1 MLKTASSVINALGA
15 LVYQGTWDASANSPT
30 LTSSV
35 GVKGNYYVVSVA
47 GTTTLN
53 GISLWSI
60 GDWAVFNGSVWQ
72 KVDGGSSEA
81 YVNLTVSGTANIAT
95 SNIANVVSS
104 NVQISGGSVNNVT
117 IGGTTRNTGAFTTEL
132 VGPSGSANF
141 TRFPNAVAVISN
153 VVTNQQNEIHN
164 IGIMGEG
171 VASATDTTVYG
182 VGVYGAGYT
191 NSATR
196 SGGVVGEGHVTASAD
211 TGLAIGV
218 RGYAYDIH
226 AGGFNIGLYGD
237 SANGS
242 TNYALYLNNGDIY
255 SATAKTWVQNGNLT
269 ISGAT
274 TNIANLVSANVTFSG
289 GNAAINITAGNVS
302 ANVAGSTN
310 LNVANAVS
318 ILTTTHGGTGL
329 TSVPHTVQ
337 IFTSGS
343 GTYTLPA
350 NCKAIK
356 VTMVG
361 GGGGGGPSGTSGGG
375 TAGTGGTTTFGT
387 ALLTCTGGVG
397 ASGGGSATGGDF
409 NLPGMAGAYG
419 PIGSSNPGG
428 MGGGSPFGGQG
439 FGVWSNN
446 AGSAAVANTGS
457 GGGSGA
463 ANTGNFFSSIG
474 GGSGGY
480 LQRIIGSPSAT
491 YAYAVGA
498 GGAGGTAGIGGTAGG
513 AGGSGVIIVEEYYV

>member
-274 TNIANLVSANVTFSG
+274 TNIANLVSANVTLSG
-289 GNAAINITAGNVS
+289 GNVS
-302 ANVAGSTN
+302 VNLSGSTN

-318 ILTTTHGGTGL
+318 ILAISHGGTGL
-329 TSVPHTVQ
+329 TSVPHTTQV
-337 IFTSGS
+337 FTSGS

-356 VTMVG
+356 IRMVG
-361 GGGGGGPSGTSGGG
+361 G
-375 TAGTGGTTTFGT
+375 
-387 ALLTCTGGVG
+387 
-397 ASGGGSATGGDF
+397 
-409 NLPGMAGAYG
+409 
-419 PIGSSNPGG
+419 
-428 MGGGSPFGGQG
+428 
-439 FGVWSNN
+439 
-446 AGSAAVANTGS
+446 
-457 GGGSGA
+457 
-463 ANTGNFFSSIG
+463 
-474 GGSGGY
+474 
-480 LQRIIGSPSAT
+480 
-491 YAYAVGA
+491 
-498 GGAGGTAGIGGTAGG
+498 GG
-513 AGGSGVIIVEEYYV
+513 AGGSGASGCGGGGGAGGYLESLIASPSATYSYAVGAAGGATTFGTSLLTANNGSAGSAGTISAFGGAGGAATGGNIVNSTGGSGGYGWVLGVAYAGGWGAGSVFGTGGMNAGTNNGNGGASLTYGSGGGGGVGGGSAGAGASGIIIVEEYYV